1 MILLQIRLENAS
13 LVNVPKISRS
23 AGNTSTRAPDLT
35 KLPDRK
41 ITWVA
46 YLLFFMG
53 GGGCLGFHR
62 FYLGYKRSAQIQLAL
77 GVTVLFLPFFIGWN
91 LVFECLYYVAIIWYF
106 VGVFLIPKMVRE
118 ANGAL
123 IPDNRRRQIRHTS
136 SSQPTNLP
144 GD

>member
-1 MILLQIRLENAS
+1 M
-13 LVNVPKISRS
+13 VNVPKISRS
-23 AGNTSTRAPDLT
+23 AGNTSAQAPYWT

-62 FYLGYKRSAQIQLAL
+62 FYLGYKKSAKIQLAL

-91 LVFECLYYVAIIWYF
+91 LVFECLYYVAITWYF
-106 VGVFLIPKMVRE
+106 VDVFLIPKMVRE
-118 ANGAL
+118 ANGTL
-123 IPDNRRRQIRHTS
+123 IVDDR
-136 SSQPTNLP
+136 
-144 GD
+144 